1 MSWLWRSGGQ
11 PKGVSRSSVEESHE
25 QLDVTDRGGRSLP
38 VHLGEMEA
46 KEDRKGAS
54 RQSWQQGDAGG
65 SLSSY
70 LVKATSPKSKGK
82 TKATTMSSVEAV
94 DKDVKTRRRAKTHG
108 GDLTDISQDI
118 FFSTR
123 SSTPR
128 GRTRGSSFN
137 VDSNSQADGDKK
149 TSAGEESFQ
158 RPRPASS
165 SAALSTNLLAQVL
178 GRRKKKGDEVAAFPT
193 ALEATAAA
201 ETSAANRTANKV
213 GQESQDQVVSNA
225 RLLLDEQRLQETLQ
239 GESASKHAE
248 RRSEALRRSKRLKEM
263 MAEGPQMTQMRSLRS
278 NRSGQVDV
286 SKFDDQKQSQEDL
299 YWQTLWNAT
308 KDMMRAH
315 EDEDDEEM
323 QNTVDFDGLLPG
335 VPGSMELPMP

>member
-1 MSWLWRSGGQ
+1 M
-11 PKGVSRSSVEESHE
+11 
-25 QLDVTDRGGRSLP
+25 
-38 VHLGEMEA
+38 
-46 KEDRKGAS
+46 
-54 RQSWQQGDAGG
+54 
-65 SLSSY
+65 
-70 LVKATSPKSKGK
+70 
-82 TKATTMSSVEAV
+82 
-94 DKDVKTRRRAKTHG
+94 
-108 GDLTDISQDI
+108 
-118 FFSTR
+118 
-123 SSTPR
+123 
-128 GRTRGSSFN
+128 
-137 VDSNSQADGDKK
+137 DSNSQADGDKK

-201 ETSAANRTANKV
+201 AETSAVNRTANKV
-213 GQESQDQVVSNA
+213 GPESQDQVVSNA
-225 RLLLDEQRLQETLQ
+225 RLLLDEQRLQEALQ

-278 NRSGQVDV
+278 NRSEQVDV

-335 VPGSMELPMP
+335 VPRSMELPMP